1 MAKQTVE
8 PGQRY
13 RAVRPAIYDGQ
24 SAALYWTVEAVQMDS
39 LGIRHA
45 RIVSVADR
53 TERKTL
59 AAEALTD
66 PTRFEG
72 V

>member
-1 MAKQTVE
+1 MANRTVE

-13 RAVRPAIYDGQ
+13 RDIRRSVASEWI
-24 SAALYWTVEAVQMDS
+24 VEAVQTNAN
-39 LGIRHA
+39 GIRHA
-45 RIVSVADR
+45 RIVSVADP

-59 AAEALTD
+59 AAEVLCDA
-66 PTRFEG
+66 TRFEE